1 MLIRLLV
8 ASDGVAPTGLSR
20 AIHALLGR
28 LSPETFE
35 IHHLAI
41 NYRGDPHSTPWKVYP
56 AALGGDPYGFGRLI
70 KLVNF
75 VRPHIVFLLNDLWIL
90 AEYLRILREAPISTK
105 IAVWA
110 YVESEPVDPDWL
122 NGFRRINQLVTCTDF
137 AKRLILEALNLKNPN
152 DISIIPLGI
161 DASTFCPLDT
171 PRGFT
176 GDKTLEAK
184 SKLRIF
190 QEEELDESF
199 IVLNANRN
207 QPRKRIDSTIRAFS
221 EFAKGKP
228 NNVKLYLHMGQ
239 QDAGWNVIKLC
250 RRFGIEDR
258 LIMSDSGG
266 LVPDISDEDMN
277 LIYNACDV
285 GLNTSSCEGWGLV
298 AFEHAAVGRAQ
309 VMTDSPQLR
318 ELWEGSAILAPV
330 NRMVVHEGTL
340 LNGYLVD
347 EDGLSSILERL
358 YCDKS
363 ERLKWS
369 QSALEKATKAEYSW
383 DSIARSWEA
392 RFREL

>member
-1 MLIRLLV
+1 
-8 ASDGVAPTGLSR
+8 
-20 AIHALLGR
+20 
-28 LSPETFE
+28 
-35 IHHLAI
+35 
-41 NYRGDPHSTPWKVYP
+41 
-56 AALGGDPYGFGRLI
+56 
-70 KLVNF
+70 
-75 VRPHIVFLLNDLWIL
+75 
-90 AEYLRILREAPISTK
+90 
-105 IAVWA
+105 VWA
-110 YVESEPVDPDWL
+110 YVESAPVDPDWVK
-122 NGFRRINQLVTCTDF
+122 GFNRIDQLVTCVDF
-137 AKRLILEALNLKNPN
+137 AKRLLSEALNLKNAS
-152 DISIIPLGI
+152 DISIIPFGV
-161 DASTFCPLDT
+161 DTSTFRPLDT
-171 PRGFT
+171 AKDSTIDRT
-176 GDKTLEAK
+176 IEAK
-184 SKLRIF
+184 ARLRIF
-190 QEEELDESF
+190 QEGELNESF

-207 QPRKRIDSTIRAFS
+207 QPRKRMDSTIKAFS

-239 QDAGWNVIKLC
+239 QDAGWNVIKLS

-266 LVPDISDEDMN
+266 LVPDISDQDMN

-285 GLNTSSCEGWGLV
+285 GLNTSACEGWGLV

-347 EDGLSSILERL
+347 EDRLSRILENL
-358 YCDKS
+358 YCDNT

-369 QSALEKATKAEYSW
+369 KNALEKATKPEYSW

-392 RFREL
+392 KFRELVGVD